1 MRPTTEMMTPN
12 TQALIMEVTTSQV
25 DTARAA
31 ESRITFA
38 GTPYTVCA
46 SVTLAAMPGHQE
58 IGRVAAGSGDA
69 ECRVPAGRPQDTG
82 VSAMQYQWDN
92 MKKMQAKK
100 QISVTMRRD
109 LAAPMVKHSTLRK
122 GPAIMQAATRGVT
135 R

>member
-46 SVTLAAMPGHQE
+46 SVTLAAMPGQHRIQQ
-58 IGRVAAGSGDA
+58 GRG
-69 ECRVPAGRPQDTG
+69 G
-82 VSAMQYQWDN
+82 VLCCIA
-92 MKKMQAKK
+92 
-100 QISVTMRRD
+100 
-109 LAAPMVKHSTLRK
+109 
-122 GPAIMQAATRGVT
+122 
-135 R
+135 

>member
-25 DTARAA
+25 ETARAA

-58 IGRVAAGSGDA
+58 IGGVVAGSSVA
-69 ECRVPAGRPQDTG
+69 QCRVLAG
-82 VSAMQYQWDN
+82 
-92 MKKMQAKK
+92 
-100 QISVTMRRD
+100 
-109 LAAPMVKHSTLRK
+109 
-122 GPAIMQAATRGVT
+122 
-135 R
+135 